1 MSADALWGLLEQATD
16 PDLEPQLWAA
26 MVAAPAPAHDPSAQA
41 TTHMDQGMRG
51 RMLAGIFDL
60 LLMEDEPRRA
70 LLDFEVPNHRS
81 YGATLAGYRA
91 LFEGLAAVLAAQD
104 PGNEAGREAL
114 QARCAR
120 ILEDIEAR
128 NP

>member
-16 PDLEPQLWAA
+16 PALEDQLWAA
-26 MVAAPAPAHDPSAQA
+26 MVAAHAPSAQA
-41 TTHMDQGMRG
+41 THHMDQGMRG

-60 LLMEDEPRRA
+60 LLMDDEPRRT

-81 YGATLAGYRA
+81 YGATLEGYRV
-91 LFEGLAAVLAAQD
+91 LFEGLATALAAQD

-128 NP
+128 KP

>member
-1 MSADALWGLLEQATD
+1 MNVDALWTLLEQATD
-16 PDLEPQLWAA
+16 PSLEDQLWAA
-26 MVAAPAPAHDPSAQA
+26 MVAAHGPSARA
-41 TTHMDQGMRG
+41 TTHMDRGMRG

-81 YGATLAGYRA
+81 YGATLEGYRA
-91 LFEGLAAVLAAQD
+91 LFQGLTAVLAAQD
-104 PGNEAGREAL
+104 PSNEAGRDAL

-128 NP
+128 TP

>member
-1 MSADALWGLLEQATD
+1 MNANALWSLLEQATD
-16 PDLEPQLWAA
+16 PALEDHLWAA
-26 MVAAPAPAHDPSAQA
+26 MVTPHDPSALA

-60 LLMEDEPRRA
+60 LLMDDEPRRA

-81 YGATLAGYRA
+81 YGATLEGYRVV
-91 LFEGLAAVLAAQD
+91 FEGLESVLAAQD
-104 PGNEAGREAL
+104 PGNEAGRKAL

-128 NP
+128 QP

>member
-1 MSADALWGLLEQATD
+1 MTSAAALWALLEQATD
-16 PDLEPQLWAA
+16 PALEDQLWAA
-26 MVAAPAPAHDPSAQA
+26 LVAAHDPSALA
-41 TTHMDQGMRG
+41 TAHMDQGMRG

-81 YGATLAGYRA
+81 YGATLEGYRV
-91 LFEGLAAVLAAQD
+91 LFAGLAAVLTAQD

-114 QARCAR
+114 QVRCER
-120 ILEDIEAR
+120 ILKDIEAR
-128 NP
+128 QP

>member
-1 MSADALWGLLEQATD
+1 MSADALWGLLERATD
-16 PDLEPQLWAA
+16 PALEDQLWAA
-26 MVAAPAPAHDPSAQA
+26 MVTPHDPSALA

-60 LLMEDEPRRA
+60 LLMDDEPRRA

-81 YGATLAGYRA
+81 YGATLEGYRA
-91 LFEGLAAVLAAQD
+91 VFEGLESVLAAQD
-104 PGNEAGREAL
+104 PGNEAGRKAL

-128 NP
+128 QP

>member
-1 MSADALWGLLEQATD
+1 
-16 PDLEPQLWAA
+16 
-26 MVAAPAPAHDPSAQA
+26 
-41 TTHMDQGMRG
+41 MDQGMRG

-81 YGATLAGYRA
+81 YGATLEGYQV
-91 LFEGLAAVLAAQD
+91 LFEGLATVLAAQD
-104 PGNEAGREAL
+104 PDNSAGQAAL

-128 NP
+128 RP

>member
-26 MVAAPAPAHDPSAQA
+26 MVAPHDPSAQA

-128 NP
+128 KP

>member
-1 MSADALWGLLEQATD
+1 MMSADAFWGLLEQASD

-26 MVAAPAPAHDPSAQA
+26 MVAAYDPSDQA

-70 LLDFEVPNHRS
+70 LLNFEVPNHRS
-81 YGATLAGYRA
+81 YGATLAGYRV
-91 LFEGLAAVLAAQD
+91 LFEGLATVLAAQD
-104 PGNEAGREAL
+104 PSNEAGREAL
-114 QARCAR
+114 ETRCAR

-128 NP
+128 KP

>member
-1 MSADALWGLLEQATD
+1 MTADALLGLLEQATD
-16 PDLEPQLWAA
+16 PALEAQLWATL
-26 MVAAPAPAHDPSAQA
+26 VAAHGPSAQA
-41 TTHMDQGMRG
+41 TMHMDQGMRG

-81 YGATLAGYRA
+81 YGATLAGYRV
-91 LFEGLAAVLAAQD
+91 LFDGLAAVLAAQD
-104 PGNEAGREAL
+104 PGNDAGREAL

-120 ILEDIEAR
+120 ILKDIEAR
-128 NP
+128 KP

>member
-1 MSADALWGLLEQATD
+1 MMSADALWGLLEQATD

-26 MVAAPAPAHDPSAQA
+26 MVAAHDPSAQA

>member
-1 MSADALWGLLEQATD
+1 MTSADALWGLLEQAAD
-16 PDLEPQLWAA
+16 PALEAQLWAA
-26 MVAAPAPAHDPSAQA
+26 MVAAHDPSAQA

-60 LLMEDEPRRA
+60 LLMEEEPRRA

-81 YGATLAGYRA
+81 YGATLTGYQG
-91 LFEGLAAVLAAQD
+91 LFEGLVTVLAAQD

-128 NP
+128 KP